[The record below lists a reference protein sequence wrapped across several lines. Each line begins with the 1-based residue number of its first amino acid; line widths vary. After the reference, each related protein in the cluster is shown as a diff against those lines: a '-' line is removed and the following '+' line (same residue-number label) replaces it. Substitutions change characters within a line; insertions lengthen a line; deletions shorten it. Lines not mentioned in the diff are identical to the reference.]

1 VLAYGAVLVFVHL
14 IGGARLALAPP
25 SSETVRVASFTHTPR
40 GLDSWDLIGH
50 RVQGAALDSVR
61 ALLRAHQDTLLE
73 WSRREARAGAQVVM
87 CSEANFV
94 VLKSD
99 EQAALARIAD
109 VAREQGACVAM
120 AMSVFTPGE
129 GYYEN
134 ELAVI
139 GPSGEPLARY
149 HKARPVPGDPERG
162 ADREIPVFQASF
174 GRVAAAICFD
184 MDFPDL
190 IRRAGLQRADLIL
203 APSSDWREIDPV
215 HTRTALFRGI
225 ENGCSVVR
233 QTNQGL
239 SAAADWQGR
248 VLARGDFFQAR
259 RHVMV
264 AQVPTRGTST
274 IYSKVRDLFAYLC
287 IGALAFFAAGAI
299 ASWKSTRSVAEPR

>member
-1 VLAYGAVLVFVHL
+1 
-14 IGGARLALAPP
+14 
-25 SSETVRVASFTHTPR
+25 
-40 GLDSWDLIGH
+40 
-50 RVQGAALDSVR
+50 
-61 ALLRAHQDTLLE
+61 
-73 WSRREARAGAQVVM
+73 
-87 CSEANFV
+87 
-94 VLKSD
+94 
-99 EQAALARIAD
+99 
-109 VAREQGACVAM
+109 
-120 AMSVFTPGE
+120 
-129 GYYEN
+129 
-134 ELAVI
+134 
-139 GPSGEPLARY
+139 
-149 HKARPVPGDPERG
+149 
-162 ADREIPVFQASF
+162 
-174 GRVAAAICFD
+174 VAAAICFD

-215 HTRTALFRGI
+215 HTRMALFRGI

-233 QTNQGL
+233 QTNKGL